1 MGIEILYNSLFNRR
15 GYISVLGMALE
26 ALQRYDHREVARLSD
41 ILLRSE
47 FKRSVIPDLQEK
59 LLEAQRHGDIEKKE
73 TCDRLLKIYANQLF
87 ETDPEYAARLS
98 RMRAIRRH
106 TEQALALPG
115 R

>member
-15 GYISVLGMALE
+15 GYRSVLGMALE
-26 ALQRYDHREVARLSD
+26 ALENRDYREVVRLSD
-41 ILLRSE
+41 IIMRSE
-47 FKRSVIPDLQEK
+47 FKRSVIPDLQEEFS
-59 LLEAQRHGDIEKKE
+59 EAWQQGNLGKRE

-106 TEQALALPG
+106 TGQALALPG